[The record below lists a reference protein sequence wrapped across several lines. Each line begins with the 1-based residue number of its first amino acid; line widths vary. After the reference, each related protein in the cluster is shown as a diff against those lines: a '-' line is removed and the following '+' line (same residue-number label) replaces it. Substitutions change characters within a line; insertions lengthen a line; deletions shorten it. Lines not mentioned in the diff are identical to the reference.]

1 MNGKNINIKNN
12 MNFFSNFIHGIFG
25 YHELPEDRSERIENI
40 ALKINELL
48 KKKET
53 LEIPEIMKLLDIN
66 VIDTLA
72 AIQMLKQR
80 GVVQDQEIN

>member
-1 MNGKNINIKNN
+1 